1 MSSVSDPVTRVRA
14 RGARVAKN
22 LLRRLPSR
30 PAKATPPPPAAPAV
44 PDAPAAPADPRGPLV
59 ERLERGRALDEAV
72 IDEVRALVGDGT
84 PGRALAL
91 AESLRRDPATSAL
104 GRVAAGIVAH
114 ERGYVA
120 LAHAQLRDLP
130 PDTWARLAPAEYV
143 RSGLALAPD
152 ETLEAVRALVE
163 ADPPGVLCEGWYE
176 ILAAVFGYG
185 AQELAREVF
194 AVFDQHVGRDIPGWP
209 EGPTHRDWM
218 RAWVAADADSPT
230 APAPPDS
237 RPVLAIMD
245 YGHPGANRAS
255 ANIGDHIQSI
265 AGLAHVARHRGVR
278 LHGEGKLVGLLKTLQ
293 DRTRPEFARDDLDAD
308 LEVMAVHRD
317 ASMYQPIPEG
327 TWVLCFGWYMHAL
340 FTMRHG
346 FPLHRN
352 LRPIFI
358 SFHCNKR
365 SLLTPDAVE
374 YLRRYGPV
382 GCRDWTTAHLLTSM
396 GVPAFFS
403 GCVTTTIGGVFPDA
417 PAPPADAPVA
427 YVDVPE
433 DSLPAD
439 AVTYAHSSLA
449 VRRRSFVANAK
460 IALERLDTYR
470 REHSRV
476 VTSRLHCHL
485 PLRSIGVE
493 SEFVPVNPAD
503 VRFAGLIDI
512 SDQQF
517 EAIRSGLTEK
527 LEQVL
532 RLMIAGAPEAAVYA
546 AWREATADDVAAAA
560 RELRRPVELQSP
572 ATKWAERLPGVVEAT
587 ETHPPRVARAE
598 PPVDCAVFLP
608 RHTVRGAA
616 ALLDSLVEHAS
627 RPVRL
632 WVLAPPDS
640 PVDRLTDAFPEVT
653 INSIALGPFGS
664 RGRQL
669 GLVLLPA
676 LIPEVS
682 RLVVLPTPAVVTT
695 DICELAD
702 LELGSHALAAPTRL
716 GTASISGF
724 GVIHTAANR
733 LRDRPAAAAE
743 LRRAALARHGFDFD
757 AFSLAPVVLDLARL
771 RRDGFMDEG
780 LRLARTFALKD
791 VEILH
796 FTVGPDRVQ
805 VPERWAAV
813 PTRTPER
820 GPGLQHWADA
830 PKPWS
835 DVLTPERELWQ
846 RHAVAS

>member
-1 MSSVSDPVTRVRA
+1 MSSVSDGAVARVRA
-14 RGARVAKN
+14 RGSGVARD

-30 PAKATPPPPAAPAV
+30 PAKAPEPPPT
-44 PDAPAAPADPRGPLV
+44 APAAPEVPAESRGPLV
-59 ERLERGRALDEAV
+59 EQLERGRALDEAV
-72 IDEVRALVGDGT
+72 IDEVRAMVADAT

-91 AESLRRDPATSAL
+91 AESLRRDPAASAL

-120 LAHAQLRDLP
+120 LAHAHLRDLP
-130 PDTWARLAPAEYV
+130 PDAWARLAPAEYV

-152 ETLEAVRALVE
+152 ETLEAIRALVD
-163 ADPPGVLCEGWYE
+163 ADPPGVLSESWYE

-194 AVFDQHVGRDIPGWP
+194 AVFDRHVRRDVPGWP

-218 RAWVAADADSPT
+218 RSWVAAEADSPT
-230 APAPPDS
+230 GPAPPGG

-278 LHGEGKLVGLLKTLQ
+278 LHGEGELVDLLTTLR

-374 YLRRYGPV
+374 YLRRHGPV
-382 GCRDWTTAHLLTSM
+382 GCRDWTTTHLLTSM

-433 DSLPAD
+433 ASLPAD

-449 VRRRSFVANAK
+449 VRRRSFVANAT
-460 IALERLDTYR
+460 IALKRLDTYR

-493 SEFVPVNPAD
+493 TEFVPVNPAD

-517 EAIRSGLTEK
+517 EGIRTGLTEK
-527 LEQVL
+527 LERVV
-532 RLMIAGAPEAAVYA
+532 RPMIAGEREADVYA

-560 RELRRPVELQSP
+560 RELTRPVNLEPP
-572 ATKWAERLPGVVEAT
+572 AAKWAKRVPAVAAAT
-587 ETHPPRVARAE
+587 NTFPPRAASPE
-598 PPVDCAVFLP
+598 APVDCAVFLS

-627 RPVRL
+627 RPIRL
-632 WVLAPPDS
+632 WALAPPDS
-640 PVDRLTDAFPEVT
+640 PVDRLVDAFPEVT
-653 INSIALGPFGS
+653 INSIALGPLGN

-669 GLVLLPA
+669 GLVLLPG
-676 LIPEVS
+676 LIPDVA
-682 RLVVLPTPAVVTT
+682 RLVVLPTPAVVTA

-757 AFSLAPVVLDLARL
+757 AFSLAPVVLDLGRL
-771 RRDGFMDEG
+771 RAEGFMDEG
-780 LRLARTFALKD
+780 LRLARTFQLKD

-796 FTVGPDRVQ
+796 LLVGPNRAHI
-805 VPERWAAV
+805 PERWAAV

>member
-1 MSSVSDPVTRVRA
+1 MD
-14 RGARVAKN
+14 
-22 LLRRLPSR
+22 
-30 PAKATPPPPAAPAV
+30 
-44 PDAPAAPADPRGPLV
+44 D
-59 ERLERGRALDEAV
+59 
-72 IDEVRALVGDGT
+72 
-84 PGRALAL
+84 
-91 AESLRRDPATSAL
+91 
-104 GRVAAGIVAH
+104 
-114 ERGYVA
+114 
-120 LAHAQLRDLP
+120 
-130 PDTWARLAPAEYV
+130 
-143 RSGLALAPD
+143 
-152 ETLEAVRALVE
+152 
-163 ADPPGVLCEGWYE
+163 DPPSVLSESWYE

-185 AQELAREVF
+185 AQDLARQVF
-194 AVFDQHVGRDIPGWP
+194 DVFDQHVSRDVPGWP
-209 EGPTHRDWM
+209 EGPMHRDWM
-218 RAWVAADADSPT
+218 RSWVEADADSPT
-230 APAPPDS
+230 APAPPDG

-265 AGLAHVARHRGVR
+265 AGLAHVTRHRGVR
-278 LHGEGKLVGLLKTLQ
+278 LHGEDELVGLLTTLR

-382 GCRDWTTAHLLTSM
+382 GCRDWTTTHLLNSM

-417 PAPPADAPVA
+417 PAPRADAPVA

-460 IALERLDTYR
+460 IALARLETYR

-532 RLMIAGAPEAAVYA
+532 RLMIAGDAEEDVYA
-546 AWREATADDVAAAA
+546 AWRVATADEVAVADS
-560 RELRRPVELQSP
+560 ELRRSVELQAP
-572 ATKWAERLPGVVEAT
+572 AAKWAKRVPGVVAAT
-587 ETHPPRVARAE
+587 KIHPRRVAKPE
-598 PPVDCAVFLP
+598 PPVDCAVYLP
-608 RHTVRGAA
+608 SRSVRGAA

-632 WVLAPPDS
+632 WALAPPDS
-640 PVDRLTDAFPEVT
+640 PVDRLTAAFPEVT
-653 INSIALGPFGS
+653 INVIPLESLGR

-669 GLVLLPA
+669 SLVLLPG
-676 LIPEVS
+676 LIPDVI
-682 RLVVLPTPAVVTT
+682 RLVVLPTPAVVTA
-695 DICELAD
+695 DVCELAD
-702 LELGSHALAAPTRL
+702 LELGSRALAAPTRL
-716 GTASISGF
+716 GATQISGF
-724 GVIHTAANR
+724 GVINAAANR
-733 LRDRPAAAAE
+733 LRDSPTAAAE

-757 AFSLAPVVLDLARL
+757 AFSPAPLVLDLGRV
-771 RRDGFMDEG
+771 RREGLMDEG
-780 LRLARTFALKD
+780 LSWPARSGSKMSRSCT
-791 VEILH
+791 
-796 FTVGPDRVQ
+796 
-805 VPERWAAV
+805 
-813 PTRTPER
+813 
-820 GPGLQHWADA
+820 
-830 PKPWS
+830 S
-835 DVLTPERELWQ
+835 
-846 RHAVAS
+846 

>member
-1 MSSVSDPVTRVRA
+1 M
-14 RGARVAKN
+14 
-22 LLRRLPSR
+22 
-30 PAKATPPPPAAPAV
+30 
-44 PDAPAAPADPRGPLV
+44 
-59 ERLERGRALDEAV
+59 
-72 IDEVRALVGDGT
+72 RALVADGT
-84 PGRALAL
+84 AGRALAL

-104 GRVAAGIVAH
+104 GHVAAGIVAH

-120 LAHAQLRDLP
+120 LAHAHLRGLS

-152 ETLEAVRALVE
+152 ETLEAVRALVDE
-163 ADPPGVLCEGWYE
+163 DPPDVRSESWYE
-176 ILAAVFGYG
+176 ILAAVFGFG

-194 AVFDQHVGRDIPGWP
+194 AVFDRHVDRDVPGWP
-209 EGPTHRDWM
+209 EGPVHRDWM
-218 RAWVAADADSPT
+218 RSWVEADADSPT
-230 APAPPDS
+230 GPAPPGG

-278 LHGEGKLVGLLKTLQ
+278 LHGEDELVGLLTTLR
-293 DRTRPEFARDDLDAD
+293 DRTRPEFGRDDLDAD

-374 YLRRYGPV
+374 YLRRHGPV
-382 GCRDWTTAHLLTSM
+382 GCRDWTTTHLLNSM

-433 DSLPAD
+433 ESLPAD

-449 VRRRSFVANAK
+449 VRRRSFVANAT

-493 SEFVPVNPAD
+493 TEFVPSNRAD
-503 VRFAGLIDI
+503 IRFAGLIDI
-512 SDQQF
+512 DDQQF

-527 LEQVL
+527 LERVL
-532 RLMIAGAPEAAVYA
+532 RLMIAGAPEADVYA
-546 AWREATADDVAAAA
+546 AWREATADEVAAAA
-560 RELRRPVELQSP
+560 RELTRPVDLEPP
-572 ATKWAERLPGVVEAT
+572 AAKWAERVPAVAGAT
-587 ETHPPRVARAE
+587 TTHPPREARSEA
-598 PPVDCAVFLP
+598 PVDCAVFLP
-608 RHTVRGAA
+608 SHHNVRGAA

-627 RPVRL
+627 RPIRL
-632 WVLAPPDS
+632 WALTPPGGS
-640 PVDRLTDAFPEVT
+640 VERLTSAFPEVT
-653 INSIALGPFGS
+653 INSIALEPLGT
-664 RGRQL
+664 RGRAL
-669 GLVLLPA
+669 SLVLLPG
-676 LIPEVS
+676 LIPDVA
-682 RLVVLPTPAVVTT
+682 RLVVLPTPAVATADV
-695 DICELAD
+695 CELAD

-716 GTASISGF
+716 GTASLSGF

-733 LRDRPAAAAE
+733 LRNSPAAAAE

-757 AFSLAPVVLDLARL
+757 AFSVAPMVLDLARL
-771 RRDGFMDEG
+771 RADGFMDEG
-780 LRLARTFALKD
+780 LRLARTFRLND

-796 FTVGPDRVQ
+796 LMVGPDRAH

-820 GPGLQHWADA
+820 GPGLRYWADG

-835 DVLTPERELWQ
+835 DVLTPEHELWH
-846 RHAVAS
+846 RHAVVA